1 MTSYTNDQL
10 EQKARAAE
18 RKLMIDQHEAFIMAE
33 MSFRQSAA
41 FATREG
47 LSPTVWDQHA
57 DSNAGARAGRRPKAL
72 SLAEGRAR
80 RAPGN
85 AGGRSQPRP
94 A

>member
-1 MTSYTNDQL
+1 MSMNRHLAKGAPRACPCIVCRVQ
-10 EQKARAAE
+10 ARQSRLNKQVRVRAE

-57 DSNAGARAGRRPKAL
+57 DRMQARALAVGRKLFR
-72 SLAEGRAR
+72 
-80 RAPGN
+80 
-85 AGGRSQPRP
+85 
-94 A
+94 